1 MRPGVRRV
9 FHALVGTRP
18 SHLLYI
24 VSPTILAVVLDFA
37 IRARALL
44 VYPPLEVLNYV
55 GSTLASAGFWGAPVW
70 LAARLFAS
78 TSRAARV
85 GLGLVLGLFILP
97 FSVFCYGGQV
107 LYFRVFGAY
116 MARDTVRV
124 GIALRG
130 TLGDWLTAWGGPWI
144 FLALVACAVPF
155 TLAIAW
161 CARRA
166 APSLV
171 GTIPV
176 LPVLGF
182 LVAATCFFTDF
193 VESRS
198 LQAAPPDTCFIHG
211 VFHAVRD
218 ALGGKARVHHGF
230 TLRSPATLP
239 AIPTPAHRPN
249 VLVVLTESVR
259 ADAVCS
265 DPAPACKDAWLDDVV
280 PERIALGKLVTQS
293 PGTFSACMMLWTG
306 LPPTVDLETA
316 HEAPVLWEVAKATG
330 YRTAYVTSQNL
341 RYDDFGAF
349 VERAGIDVKVS
360 ALELGDTKNA
370 QMGAPDEYATRE
382 MLRFIE
388 GVPAGQPY
396 FGVLHFSNTHSPYRT
411 DPALQ
416 PFTPHSDDPTG
427 SVLAFHNHYR
437 NSVALQERT
446 LQAFLR
452 AVRGLP
458 SWDDTVVLFLS
469 DHGEGFREHGR
480 LYHINTL
487 YDEEVRIPGWIAAGP
502 HAMDETE
509 KRALRAYASHRTYSQ
524 DINATLVD
532 LLGAHEAHSA
542 FPFAALTTGRSL
554 LRPTTPPFIALLAT
568 QTAVW
573 DPPDPAFGAM
583 TDRALVVGSLSST
596 WQCYDLDNDPDEKN
610 ALGPRECGALRATAA
625 HAFPAVPR

>member
-1 MRPGVRRV
+1 MRPGLTRGM
-9 FHALVGTRP
+9 HALLGARP
-18 SHLLYI
+18 VHLLYI
-24 VSPTILAVVLDFA
+24 VTPTILAVTLDLV

-44 VYPPLEVLNYV
+44 VYPPLEVLNYA

-70 LAARLFAS
+70 LLARLFARG
-78 TSRAARV
+78 TRLARV
-85 GLGLVLGLFILP
+85 GIALVLGGFVLP
-97 FSVFCYGGQV
+97 FAVFCYGGQI

-130 TLGDWLTAWGGPWI
+130 TLHDWLSAWGGPWI
-144 FLALVACAVPF
+144 FVALIVCAIPFVAV
-155 TLAIAW
+155 IAW
-161 CARRA
+161 SARRA
-166 APSLV
+166 APSLAV
-171 GTIPV
+171 TWPI
-176 LPVLGF
+176 LPVIGF
-182 LVAATCFFTDF
+182 GIASVCFWTDF

-211 VFHAVRD
+211 VFHAVHD
-218 ALGGKARVHHGF
+218 AVTGKGWVRHGF
-230 TLRSPATLP
+230 TQRSPAPLP
-239 AIPTPAHRPN
+239 PIAIPAHRPN

-265 DPAPACKDAWLDDVV
+265 DPTACKDAYLDDVV
-280 PERIALGKLVTQS
+280 PDRIPLGKLVTQS

-306 LPPTVDLETA
+306 LPPNVDLKTA
-316 HEAPVLWEVAKATG
+316 HEAPVLWEIAKATG

-349 VERAGIDVKVS
+349 VERAGIDVEVS

-396 FGVLHFSNTHSPYRT
+396 FGVLHFSNTHSPYRV

-427 SVLAFHNHYR
+427 SVVAFHNHYK

-446 LQAFLR
+446 LQSFLR
-452 AVRGLP
+452 AVRALP
-458 SWDDTVVLFLS
+458 SWDDTVVVFLS

-487 YDEEVRIPGWIAAGP
+487 YDEEVRIPGWLAAGP
-502 HAMDETE
+502 HAMDETAT
-509 KRALRAYASHRTYSQ
+509 RALRDYATHRTFSQ
-524 DINATLVD
+524 DVNATLVD
-532 LLGAHEAHSA
+532 LLGAYDAHGS
-542 FPFAALTTGRSL
+542 FPFAKLATGRSL
-554 LRPTTPPFIALLAT
+554 LRPVTPFTALLST
-568 QTAVW
+568 GTAVW
-573 DPPDPAFGAM
+573 QPVDPQSGAM
-583 TDRALVVGSLSST
+583 TENRLLVGSASAP
-596 WQCYDLDNDPDEKN
+596 WQCYDLAKDPDERD
-610 ALGPRECGALRATAA
+610 PVDVRECGLLRRTAGD
-625 HAFPAVPR
+625 AFPGVKR

>member
-1 MRPGVRRV
+1 MRPGLTKVMRGL
-9 FHALVGTRP
+9 FGARP
-18 SHLLYI
+18 AHLLYL
-24 VSPTILAVVLDFA
+24 VSPTLLAVALDFA

-44 VYPPLEVLNYV
+44 VYPPLEVLNYT
-55 GSTLASAGFWGAPVW
+55 GSTLASAGFWAGPLW
-70 LAARLFAS
+70 LAAWLFSRGTRLAK
-78 TSRAARV
+78 V
-85 GLGLVLGLFILP
+85 GLWLLFGLFVLP
-97 FSVFCYGGQV
+97 FAVFSYGGQV

-130 TLGDWLTAWGGPWI
+130 TLHDWLSAWGGSWI
-144 FLALVACAVPF
+144 FVALVACAIPF
-155 TLAIAW
+155 TLVIAW

-166 APSLV
+166 SASV
-171 GTIPV
+171 AVAWPV
-176 LPVLGF
+176 LPVVGF
-182 LVAATCFFTDF
+182 AIAATCFWTDF

-218 ALGGKARVHHGF
+218 EVTGKGWVHHGF
-230 TLRSPATLP
+230 TQRSPAKLP

-259 ADAVCS
+259 ADAICS
-265 DPAPACKDAWLDDVV
+265 DPPPGCKDPVLDAVV
-280 PERIALGKLVTQS
+280 PDRIPLGKLTTQS
-293 PGTFSACMMLWTG
+293 SGTFSACMMLWTG
-306 LPPTVDLETA
+306 LPPNVDLKTA

-349 VERAGIDVKVS
+349 VEKAGIDVQVS

-382 MLRFIE
+382 MLRFVE

-396 FGVLHFSNTHSPYRT
+396 FAVLHFSNTHSPYRV

-416 PFTPHSDDPTG
+416 PFTPSSDDPTR
-427 SVLAFHNHYR
+427 SVLAFHNRYR

-446 LQAFLR
+446 LTAFLAAIR
-452 AVRGLP
+452 ALP
-458 SWDDTVVLFLS
+458 SWDDTVVIFLS

-487 YDEEVRIPGWIAAGP
+487 FDEEVRIPGWLAAGP
-502 HAMDETE
+502 HALDADE
-509 KRALRAYASHRTYSQ
+509 RRSLAAYAGHRTFSQ
-524 DINATLVD
+524 DIQATVVD
-532 LLGAHEAHSA
+532 LLGAYDVRRS
-542 FPFAALTTGRSL
+542 FPFATLVTGRSL
-554 LRPTTPPFIALLAT
+554 LRPRVPYTALLAT
-568 QTAVW
+568 RTAVW
-573 DPPDPAFGAM
+573 EPVDPQFGAM
-583 TDRALVVGSLSST
+583 SDDHLIVRST
-596 WQCYDLDNDPDEKN
+596 TSPWHCYDLAKDPSENDPLDGDKC
-610 ALGPRECGALRATAA
+610 GPLERVAE
-625 HAFPAVPR
+625 HAFPRAER